1 MAPNAISRKPGRQ
14 RGPPAIQHACGGR
27 AIASQRPPPC
37 GPRCA
42 SSIAS
47 PGSAAKSSLRWFI
60 GVERDTAPAIAQ
72 RVVAHHLAPPLG
84 LRHAR
89 AEVATMG

>member
-1 MAPNAISRKPGRQ
+1 VRR
-14 RGPPAIQHACGGR
+14 
-27 AIASQRPPPC
+27 
-37 GPRCA
+37 
-42 SSIAS
+42 
-47 PGSAAKSSLRWFI
+47 FI

-72 RVVAHHLAPPLG
+72 RVVAHQLAPPLG